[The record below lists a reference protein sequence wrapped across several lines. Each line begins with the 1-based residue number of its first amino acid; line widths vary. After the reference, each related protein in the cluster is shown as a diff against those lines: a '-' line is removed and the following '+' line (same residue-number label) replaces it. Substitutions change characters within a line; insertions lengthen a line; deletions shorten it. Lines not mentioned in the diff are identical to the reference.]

1 MTSNPAECFVYITLP
16 GGVSAV
22 TAGKFVLEET
32 RQGDPLGRFVY
43 GKSYLDNPRAVP
55 IDPIELKLSG
65 TTYETVRLPTPP
77 KCFASTVHATLHAA
91 FAQKREA
98 RPSDFVLSRPY
109 GFTALRPG
117 DSLTILVDGFVNR
130 LQNGKFPSPPAIQ
143 ATGLGLLPRWDLHPL
158 IMPAFAGR
166 TVYQDRFGSW

>member
-16 GGVSAV
+16 GDVSAV

-65 TTYETVRLPTPP
+65 TTYETVRLGV
-77 KCFASTVHATLHAA
+77 C
-91 FAQKREA
+91 
-98 RPSDFVLSRPY
+98 
-109 GFTALRPG
+109 
-117 DSLTILVDGFVNR
+117 
-130 LQNGKFPSPPAIQ
+130 
-143 ATGLGLLPRWDLHPL
+143 
-158 IMPAFAGR
+158 R
-166 TVYQDRFGSW
+166 T